1 MTPATRETL
10 GIYAVRMGR
19 SLTSVLREFRAES
32 KTKQGVLLTEM
43 RRVEGEFLKYQA
55 KLEAKLEAKA
65 AWRRV
70 LLAPFYKLARAV
82 GRGLARMARL

>member
-55 KLEAKLEAKA
+55 KLEAKA